1 MNDLKCEVIGSDG
14 RDESIDGDEKSL
26 DGTDRELFTY
36 LHDLL
41 KGEL

>member
-14 RDESIDGDEKSL
+14 RDESIDGYEESFN
-26 DGTDRELFTY
+26 GSERELFTY